1 MIPKG
6 WHLDEDRPVNVAPFA
21 LTGPTMSAVD
31 GHDKLKKFGITVYG
45 FIDAW
50 SCKILGFHVHVT
62 NNDPCHVGVYFLQLV
77 NKVGGVPRKITAD
90 YGTET
95 VDISMYQ
102 MKLSHEF
109 GGISL
114 EEAHTRMHHTK
125 ST

>member
-1 MIPKG
+1 
-6 WHLDEDRPVNVAPFA
+6 
-21 LTGPTMSAVD
+21 
-31 GHDKLKKFGITVYG
+31 
-45 FIDAW
+45 
-50 SCKILGFHVHVT
+50 
-62 NNDPCHVGVYFLQLV
+62 LV

-114 EEAHTRMHHTK
+114 EEAHTRMHRTK
-125 ST
+125 STQNQKIEALWSQMMKQHNRSIIDNIVTHQEYGTYNWDDQFQK